1 MGSDVNN
8 SDPAIQSAF
17 LSHPRPCQPPPR
29 QPRPRG
35 ARAEMR
41 PCTRTSGAPQEWRS
55 GPPPAA
61 GPRTCLFGPQGLSVL
76 FPWPPFSGGPQQGW
90 FVSWGAASGQSAAPL
105 SAVRG
110 TLCSRWG
117 VKAESADSSW
127 GLRNVLPALGFLSV
141 FYISLPWVETSF
153 FFFFPF
159 VIFIF
164 TEVEKGHLAKPL
176 FPSVYKEFE
185 ELHKMVT
192 KMCQDYL
199 RSSGPC
205 SQEPLEV
212 NNSKVTSSRGKSR
225 RAKGKL
231 SSKEGGCLF

>member
-1 MGSDVNN
+1 
-8 SDPAIQSAF
+8 
-17 LSHPRPCQPPPR
+17 
-29 QPRPRG
+29 
-35 ARAEMR
+35 MR